1 MGETLAVS
9 DAIDEGRE
17 HYRRR
22 AWGDAYAQLSA
33 ADQQTPLEFDDLE
46 RLALAAYL
54 VGKDQESAD
63 VWARAHHECLLRRD
77 QARAARCAIWLG
89 LGLLLKGETARGGG
103 WVARARRLLDE
114 GQLDCVERG
123 YLLVPDAMKSL
134 AEGDGATAY
143 ATHDEAGQIAE
154 RFGDSDLLVL
164 SRLGRGQ
171 ALILLGD
178 TAEGVALL
186 DEAMVAVTAGEVS
199 PYFVGI
205 VYCAVIET
213 FQEIFDLRRAKEW
226 TTALGR
232 WCESQPDLVPYRGQC
247 LVHRAQ
253 IMQFH
258 GEWPDAMN
266 EANRAREWLSRPPSH
281 PAVGMAF
288 YQQAELHRLR
298 GEIDEAE
305 EDYRRASRSGHNP
318 QPGLA
323 LLRLAQGQIEAAQ
336 AAIRTVVDEAQNR
349 VARSRLLFAYVEI
362 MLAANDVPA
371 ARAGADEL
379 SEIAANLGAPLLDA
393 IAAQSHGSVL
403 LAEGDSRDADR
414 ILRRAWAAWQELE
427 APYEAARVRVLI
439 GRSCR
444 EMGDDVSAEMEFDAA
459 RWTFEELGATSD
471 IARVEQL
478 SKPAASSPTGG
489 LTGREVQVLVLVA
502 SGATNKSIAS
512 ELFLSERTVDRHV
525 SNIFAKLG
533 VSSRAAAT
541 AYAYK
546 HHLI

>member
-213 FQEIFDLRRAKEW
+213 FQEIFDLRRAKEL

-323 LLRLAQGQIEAAQ
+323 LLRLAQGQIDAAQ